1 MNINYKKYF
10 SIVTFLILIIF
21 MVCAA
26 QAQTPTYDQW
36 GLATPRI
43 YSMSTYGDWTSTSSY
58 FAVPPTI
65 TANDTLC
72 YIGATQTLVG
82 KTLTSPTLTTPT
94 LTTPVITGVI
104 DASDGLTVDPGA
116 GIDVESAGILDLG
129 DDTATTINIGG
140 TAATTLNIGA
150 SGTLDRTFNIGTGT
164 SSDTVNIGTGG
175 TVADDINI
183 GDALAD
189 VDITGASDII
199 AGTGD
204 ALTITA
210 NAASTWSASAGDLTI
225 DSVAGN
231 LVLNTSNLITTDG
244 SVDITGNV
252 NIDLGLDVTGDINA
266 DGSADI
272 AGGLDVNTGIT
283 VPGNATGLDTDV
295 GGGALW
301 LGYTNATGVSMGLT
315 AATTFNIGNTGT
327 LDRTFN
333 IGCGAS
339 SDTFNIGTG
348 GTVADDINIG
358 DSLAVVDVS
367 GSTVTLNATTLTLT
381 GTTTNITGGSG
392 SIDYDNFDV
401 DSSGNVEA
409 SGQIHSDLYH
419 WSDEFDYEASGVEL
433 GSGLQADFWT
443 VSGTND
449 AAGMYLYTAG
459 AGGTLDVSSCVAEDD
474 SSAISGLANYRVN
487 NDPIIEFRFK
497 ISDVS
502 NCFAAVGFAEGS
514 FDDKGTVDDDVCLV
528 YIDYDSADTTPD
540 LSWNVWCADTNV
552 DVSGDLGV
560 DATSDTYIIAKID
573 LTDTEQPRIWI
584 DGTEISAA
592 LILGTV
598 QAGTTL
604 FPYAHVQTNYTA
616 AKEIVIDYIE
626 TWQDR

>member
-1 MNINYKKYF
+1 MNINYKKYL
-10 SIVTFLILIIF
+10 SIVTFLILIIL

-36 GLATPRI
+36 GMASPRF
-43 YSMSTYGDWTSTSSY
+43 YHCDYGDWTTVASY
-58 FAVPPTI
+58 YASLPTLS
-65 TANDTLC
+65 ANDTFCL
-72 YIGATQTLVG
+72 IGATQTLVG

-150 SGTLDRTFNIGTGT
+150 S
-164 SSDTVNIGTGG
+164 
-175 TVADDINI
+175 
-183 GDALAD
+183 
-189 VDITGASDII
+189 
-199 AGTGD
+199 
-204 ALTITA
+204 
-210 NAASTWSASAGDLTI
+210 
-225 DSVAGN
+225 
-231 LVLNTSNLITTDG
+231 
-244 SVDITGNV
+244 
-252 NIDLGLDVTGDINA
+252 
-266 DGSADI
+266 
-272 AGGLDVNTGIT
+272 
-283 VPGNATGLDTDV
+283 
-295 GGGALW
+295 
-301 LGYTNATGVSMGLT
+301 
-315 AATTFNIGNTGT
+315 GT